1 MSIPVN
7 VINATD
13 YQAIEQELTY
23 AILRGKKSSQ
33 DMYDATYT
41 ILLNDQI
48 FPQVDLL
55 NVFYNSYVSVSNT
68 VTNNAVNSGIG
79 DAIRALQSHVITR
92 SGGAYASINDYY
104 ADSGGIQ
111 VYESF
116 ADVSASVGYVIDE
129 TLYVIADPVL

>member
-1 MSIPVN
+1 MSIPAN

-13 YQAIEQELTY
+13 YQAIEQNLTY
-23 AILRGKKSSQ
+23 AILRGKKSSD

-41 ILLNDQI
+41 ILLNDQMS
-48 FPQVDLL
+48 PQVDLL
-55 NVFYNSYVSVSNT
+55 NAFYNSYVSVSNT

-79 DAIRALQSHVITR
+79 DAIRALQSHVIAR
-92 SGGAYASINDYY
+92 SGGAYSSINDYY
-104 ADSGGIQ
+104 ADGGIQ

-116 ADVSASVGYVIDE
+116 ADISASVGYVIDE